1 MNYSV
6 PQPGRHVRPLRIFIS
21 YAREDEAHRR
31 ELEIFLTPLVRQDQI
46 RIWCDQYLE
55 TGEPWKE
62 EIFRELR
69 KADIVLLLIS
79 PDFEASEFCCREE
92 LPIALERQSTKE
104 AIVIPILLRF
114 VSWEGRNYSHLP
126 LLPRNAQFI
135 TDTRSWINRDQAW
148 QNVFVGVKEAIN
160 RVSLRKIRRL
170 YEEEFLKATK
180 LGYPLHEIVQED
192 VDCLKQRLKQQQEQ
206 YGFSLLEDAFFQ
218 EIEQPIIEQAQVLIS
233 RRAERKNI
241 YSRTFCLLLMKGE
254 INYRLELED
263 LKRQLELSNEDVSQ
277 VEQSTIAQIEQLL
290 YRANQFISLSDQLV
304 TQAYQVILERVINRR
319 RYEVEFRASLQRTFP
334 ISSSTRVDLRQLQ
347 ENLELSDEDVNSIEN
362 PIISRANRWITRTE
376 RLLSRIAILERSY
389 EQSLHLSKINTLV
402 RYLYTSVKNF
412 FANVYAVLG
421 LIACAGMMSFFLFG
435 YSFYKY
441 IDVSVGLISLPPNV
455 SFKTL
460 RPLAASSKAIQ
471 KIIASNESIP
481 SPNRIDVA
489 VSVPLTQ
496 EGTPYGQK
504 DSEEIL
510 RGVAL
515 AQRDINADLSKPQ
528 KIFINVVDE
537 GSAKSEEKHQGR
549 NVARFLVHDYNKKLL
564 GVIGHFSSDT
574 LQDASYFYDRKKLVA
589 ISPTST
595 AVRCQRKWL
604 WIDLC
609 LTDDTSID
617 LNSFIFRT
625 AVDDAVAARMLAN
638 YAKRN
643 YENAVIFFQSDSKYS
658 QSLRNQFKQQFSDES
673 HRIIDEYPIDEKVFK
688 NFESGSPSKQQDI
701 KDIISTWINNKVDP
715 KSKTVLLVFTS
726 TEYSRN
732 GIIDQVFY
740 SASENNLGLLGGDSM
755 YNLNFSELAHNF
767 PKLKDIVVAISW
779 HRSYNPPSDFQIKD
793 NDVFEEGTTATNW
806 RTAMAYDA
814 TQALAQ
820 GIEKAFEN
828 GCEAKNSC
836 RQLTQEILSGKYG
849 NKFSANGAVGV
860 KTVSFSDEGD
870 RELSDNPKNEIGVLV
885 RVVDKTDPYSV
896 KNKDNYKKLEPGE
909 YE

>member
-1 MNYSV
+1 M
-6 PQPGRHVRPLRIFIS
+6 
-21 YAREDEAHRR
+21 
-31 ELEIFLTPLVRQDQI
+31 
-46 RIWCDQYLE
+46 
-55 TGEPWKE
+55 
-62 EIFRELR
+62 
-69 KADIVLLLIS
+69 
-79 PDFEASEFCCREE
+79 
-92 LPIALERQSTKE
+92 
-104 AIVIPILLRF
+104 
-114 VSWEGRNYSHLP
+114 
-126 LLPRNAQFI
+126 
-135 TDTRSWINRDQAW
+135 
-148 QNVFVGVKEAIN
+148 FVGVKEAIN

-441 IDVSVGLISLPPNV
+441 INVSVGLIFLPPNV
-455 SFKTL
+455 SFT
-460 RPLAASSKAIQ
+460 PLPSLEGSSKAIQ
-471 KIIASNESIP
+471 EIIASNEKIVDP
-481 SPNRIDVA
+481 QNRVDIA
-489 VSVPLTQ
+489 VSVPLSQ
-496 EGTPYGQK
+496 KGNEYGKK
-504 DSEEIL
+504 DSEEVL

-515 AQRDINADLSKPQ
+515 AQIDINADQNKT
-528 KIFINVVDE
+528 KKVFIKVVDE
-537 GSAKSEEKHQGR
+537 GTARGAEKQRAR
-549 NVARFLVHDYNKKLL
+549 NVARFLVHDDNKELL

-574 LQDASYFYDRKKLVA
+574 LQDASYFYDREKLVA

-604 WIDLC
+604 WVDWC

-643 YENAVIFFQSDSKYS
+643 YENAVIVFQSDSKYS
-658 QSLRNQFKQQFSDES
+658 RSLRNQFRQQFSDER
-673 HRIIDEYPIDEKVFK
+673 HRIIGEYPINEKDFK
-688 NFESGSPSKQQDI
+688 NFEDENLSQQEDTKDAIFTWVSKRVVPDQ
-701 KDIISTWINNKVDP
+701 KL
-715 KSKTVLLVFTS
+715 VLLVFTS
-726 TEYSRN
+726 NEYSRSDV
-732 GIIDQVFY
+732 IDQFFY

-779 HRSYNPPSDFQIKD
+779 HRSYSPPSDFQIKD
-793 NDVFEEGTTATNW
+793 NDVFDEGTTAINW